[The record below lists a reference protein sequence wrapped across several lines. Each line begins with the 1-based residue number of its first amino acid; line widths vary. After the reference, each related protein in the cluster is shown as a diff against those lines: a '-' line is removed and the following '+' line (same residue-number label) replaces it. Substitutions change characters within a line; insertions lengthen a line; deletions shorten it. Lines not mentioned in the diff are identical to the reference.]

1 MKTLLVGI
9 NSKYI
14 HTCLA
19 IWYLKASINENDNI
33 IVREFTINDL
43 QDNILSEI
51 YREKPDIIAFS
62 CYIWN
67 IGIVLSISK
76 ELKKLLPDCSI
87 VLGGPEV
94 SYDSQQIMCANEA
107 VDFIIS
113 GEGEDVV
120 PVLLKDIYAGTQEYK
135 TLQGIAYRNGF
146 SVVSNKG
153 FNLVKELDKIPS
165 PYNSEL
171 MKTTLNRIVYYES
184 SRGCPFSCSYCISS
198 TFNGIR
204 FFSMERVK
212 SDIRRILEYK
222 PRFIKFVDRTFNCH
236 RERAK
241 EVLRFLISLNC
252 ETVFHFEAAADLFDN
267 EMLDILE
274 KAPKGRIQLEIGIQ
288 TINTQTLKE
297 IDRVTDIDVL
307 TGNVNKILSRGN
319 IHVHLD
325 LIAGLPYENFEGFQK
340 SFNYV
345 YNLRPHQL
353 QLGFLKMLK
362 GSRIRTE
369 SEEHD
374 FYFRDY
380 APYEVL
386 KNKYISYD
394 EILLLKDIE
403 ETFERYYNSG
413 RFGNSLDFIE
423 TDCFTSDSFI
433 MYENLAHYC
442 RKNGYLDRPVSYREN
457 IKILYSFYKD
467 ICQDSTELEKFRQY
481 MVLDFLSKD
490 SSGAIP
496 DCIKREDDLLSP
508 ADIHSMLRNGEFI
521 DRYLPQYKGTQAK
534 NILKRVFFVR
544 LNLLYPSDEVLLFD
558 YSSKEEVTEKYRNVA
573 VIVNPLQDN

>member
-19 IWYLKASINENDNI
+19 IWYLKASINEFDNI
-33 IVREFTINDL
+33 TVREFTINDIR
-43 QDNILSEI
+43 DNVLSEI

-67 IGIVLSISK
+67 IGIVLSITK
-76 ELKKLLPDCSI
+76 ELKKLLPDCRI
-87 VLGGPEV
+87 ILGGPEV
-94 SYDSQQIMCANEA
+94 SYDSEQIMAENSEL
-107 VDFIIS
+107 DFIIS
-113 GEGEDVV
+113 GEGEDVF
-120 PVLLKDIYAGTQEYK
+120 PVLIKDLYAGTEQYK
-135 TLQGIAYRNGF
+135 NLQGIAYRSSC
-146 SVVSNKG
+146 SVIFNKG
-153 FNLVKELDKIPS
+153 FNLVKELDKVPS
-165 PYNSEL
+165 PYNNEL

-204 FFSMERVK
+204 FFSMLRVK
-212 SDIRRILEYK
+212 SDILRILEYK
-222 PRFIKFVDRTFNCH
+222 PRLIKFVDRTFNCH
-236 RERAK
+236 KGRAK
-241 EVLRFLISLNC
+241 EILKFLISLNC
-252 ETVFHFEAAADLFDN
+252 ETVFHFEAAADLFDS
-267 EMLDILE
+267 EMLDILS

-307 TGNVNKILSRGN
+307 TENVKKILGIGN
-319 IHVHLD
+319 IHLHLD
-325 LIAGLPYENFEGFQK
+325 LIAGLPYEDFEGFKK
-340 SFNYV
+340 SFIYV
-345 YNLRPHQL
+345 YNLKPHQL

-362 GSRIRTE
+362 GSRIRLE
-369 SEEHD
+369 SQKHG

-413 RFGNSLDFIE
+413 RFGNSLNFIE
-423 TDCFTSDSFI
+423 KSCFTWDSFI
-433 MYENLAHYC
+433 LYEKLAHYC
-442 RKNGYLDRPVSYREN
+442 RDKGYLDRPVSYREN
-457 IKILYSFYKD
+457 IQILYNFYKGV
-467 ICQDSTELEKFRQY
+467 CQDNLSFEQFRQY
-481 MVLDFLSKD
+481 MVLDFLSTD

-496 DCIKREDDLLSP
+496 DCLKREDDYLSSG
-508 ADIHSMLRNGEFI
+508 DIHSMLRNEEFI
-521 DRYLPQYKGTQAK
+521 DRYLPQYKGIQAK
-534 NILKRVFFVR
+534 NILKKVFFIK
-544 LNLLYPSDEVLLFD
+544 LNLLYPSDEVLLLD
-558 YSSKEEVTEKYRNVA
+558 YSSKDEVSGKYRSISVKT
-573 VIVNPLQDN
+573 

>member
-19 IWYLKASINENDNI
+19 IWYLRASINGIDNI
-33 IVREFTINDL
+33 TVREFTINDM

-51 YREKPDIIAFS
+51 YREKPGIIAFS

-76 ELKKLLPDCSI
+76 EIKKLLPDCHI
-87 VLGGPEV
+87 ILGGPDV
-94 SYDSQQIMCANEA
+94 SYDSEQIMSENGD
-107 VDFIIS
+107 VDFVIS
-113 GEGEDVV
+113 GEGEDVF
-120 PVLLKDIYAGTQEYK
+120 PVLVKDLYAGTKQYK
-135 TLQGIAYRNGF
+135 TLQGIAYKSSC
-146 SVVSNKG
+146 SVIFNKG
-153 FNLVKELDKIPS
+153 FNLVKELDKVSS
-165 PYNSEL
+165 PYNNEL

-212 SDIRRILEYK
+212 SDIFRILEYK
-222 PRFIKFVDRTFNCH
+222 PRLIKFVDRTFNCH

-241 EVLRFLISLNC
+241 EIIRFLISLNC
-252 ETVFHFEAAADLFDN
+252 ETVFHFEAAADLFDS
-267 EMLDILE
+267 EMLDILR

-288 TINTQTLKE
+288 TINTKTLKE

-307 TGNVNKILSRGN
+307 TGNVKKILSIGN

-325 LIAGLPYENFEGFQK
+325 LIAGLPYENFECFKK

-345 YNLRPHQL
+345 YNLKPQQL

-362 GSRIRTE
+362 GSRIREE
-369 SEEHD
+369 SEKHG

-394 EILLLKDIE
+394 EILLLKDME

-413 RFGNSLDFIE
+413 RFGNSLNFIE
-423 TDCFTSDSFI
+423 ADCFTSDSFN
-433 MYENLAHYC
+433 MYEKLAHYC

-467 ICQDSTELEKFRQY
+467 ICQDSTDFEKFRQY
-481 MVLDFLSKD
+481 MVLDFLSTD

-496 DCIKREDDLLSP
+496 DCIKREDDSLSP
-508 ADIHSMLRNGEFI
+508 GDIHSMLRNEEFI
-521 DRYLPQYKGTQAK
+521 DKYLPQYKGTQAK
-534 NILKRVFFVR
+534 NILKRVFFVK
-544 LNLLYPSDEVLLFD
+544 LNLLYPSNEVLLFD
-558 YSSKEEVTEKYRNVA
+558 YSSKDEVSGKYQNVS
-573 VIVNPLQDN
+573 VKGIPL

>member
-19 IWYLKASINENDNI
+19 IWYLKASIQGNENI
-33 IVREFTINDL
+33 TVREFTINDI
-43 QDNILSEI
+43 QDNVLSEI
-51 YREKPDIIAFS
+51 YREKPGIIAFS

-67 IGIVLSISK
+67 IGTVLSISK
-76 ELKKLLPDCSI
+76 EIKKLLPDCRI
-87 VLGGPEV
+87 ILGGPEV
-94 SYDSQQIMCANEA
+94 SYDSEQILSANA
-107 VDFIIS
+107 DVDFIIS
-113 GEGEDVV
+113 GEGENVF
-120 PVLLKDIYAGTQEYK
+120 PVLVSDLYAGTEQYK
-135 TLQGIAYRNGF
+135 TLQGIAYRSSG
-146 SVVSNKG
+146 SIIYNKG
-153 FNLVKELDKIPS
+153 FNLIKELDKIPS
-165 PYNSEL
+165 PYTDEL

-212 SDIRRILEYK
+212 NDIYRILDYK
-222 PRFIKFVDRTFNCH
+222 PRLIKFVDRTFNCH

-241 EVLRFLISLNC
+241 EILRFLISLNC

-267 EMLDILE
+267 EMLDILGN
-274 KAPKGRIQLEIGIQ
+274 APKGRIQLEIGIQ

-297 IDRVTDIDVL
+297 IARVTDIDVL
-307 TGNVNKILSRGN
+307 TGNVKKILSIGN

-325 LIAGLPYENFEGFQK
+325 LIAGLPYEDFEGFKK

-345 YNLRPHQL
+345 YNLKPQQL
-353 QLGFLKMLK
+353 QLGFLKILK
-362 GSRIRTE
+362 GSRIREE
-369 SEEHD
+369 SEKHG

-403 ETFERYYNSG
+403 EAFERYYNSG
-413 RFGNSLDFIE
+413 RFGNSLNFIE
-423 TDCFTSDSFI
+423 TNYFTTDSFT
-433 MYENLAHYC
+433 MYEMLAHYC
-442 RKNGYLDRPVSYREN
+442 RTNGYLDRPVSYREN

-467 ICQDSTELEKFRQY
+467 TCKDSTDFEKFRQY
-481 MVLDFLSKD
+481 MIFDFLSTD

-496 DCIKREDDLLSP
+496 DCLKREDDSLSP
-508 ADIHSMLRNGEFI
+508 GDIHPMLRNGEFI

-534 NILKRVFFVR
+534 NILKRVFFVK
-544 LNLLYPSDEVLLFD
+544 LNLLYPYDEVLLLD
-558 YSSKEEVTEKYRNVA
+558 YSSKDEVSGKYRSISVKGDR
-573 VIVNPLQDN
+573 L

>member
-19 IWYLKASINENDNI
+19 IWYLKASMNEIDNI
-33 IVREFTINDL
+33 TVREFTINDL

-67 IGIVLSISK
+67 IGLVLSISK
-76 ELKKLLPDCSI
+76 ELKKLLPDCRI
-87 VLGGPEV
+87 ILGGPEV
-94 SYDSQQIMCANEA
+94 SYDSEQIMLANEDI
-107 VDFIIS
+107 DFIIS
-113 GEGEDVV
+113 GEGEDVLPILV
-120 PVLLKDIYAGTQEYK
+120 NDLYTGTEQYK
-135 TLQGIAYRNGF
+135 TLQGIAYRSSC
-146 SVVSNKG
+146 SVMCNKG

-165 PYNSEL
+165 PYNNEL

-212 SDIRRILEYK
+212 SDIFRILEYK
-222 PRFIKFVDRTFNCH
+222 PRLIKFVDRTFNCH

-241 EVLRFLISLNC
+241 EILRFLISLNC
-252 ETVFHFEAAADLFDN
+252 ETVFHFEAAADLFDS
-267 EMLDILE
+267 EMLDILS
-274 KAPKGRIQLEIGIQ
+274 KVPKGRIQLEIGIQ

-307 TGNVNKILSRGN
+307 TGNVKKILSIGN

-325 LIAGLPYENFEGFQK
+325 LIAGLPYEDFEGFKK

-345 YNLRPHQL
+345 YSLKPQQL

-362 GSRIRTE
+362 GSKIRTE
-369 SEEHD
+369 SQKHG

-380 APYEVL
+380 APYEIL
-386 KNKYISYD
+386 KNQYISYD

-413 RFGNSLDFIE
+413 RFDNSLNFIE
-423 TDCFTSDSFI
+423 ADCFTSNSFI
-433 MYENLAHYC
+433 MYEKLAQYC
-442 RKNGYLDRPVSYREN
+442 RENGYLDRPVSYREN
-457 IKILYSFYKD
+457 IKILYSFYKE
-467 ICQDSTELEKFRQY
+467 ICKDSTDFEKFRQY
-481 MVLDFLSKD
+481 MVLDFLSTD

-496 DCIKREDDLLSP
+496 DCIKREDDSLSTG
-508 ADIHSMLRNGEFI
+508 DIHSMLRNEEFI

-534 NILKRVFFVR
+534 NILKRVFLVK
-544 LNLLYPSDEVLLFD
+544 LNLLYSSDEVLLFD
-558 YSSKEEVTEKYRNVA
+558 YSSKDEVSEKYRSISVK
-573 VIVNPLQDN
+573 I

>member
-19 IWYLKASINENDNI
+19 IWYLKASIHETDNI
-33 IVREFTINDL
+33 TVREFTINDL

-51 YREKPDIIAFS
+51 YREQPGIIAFS

-76 ELKKLLPDCSI
+76 ELKKLLPECRI
-87 VLGGPEV
+87 ILGGPEV
-94 SYDSQQIMCANEA
+94 SYDSEQLMLANA
-107 VDFIIS
+107 DVDFIIS
-113 GEGEDVV
+113 GEGEDVF
-120 PVLLKDIYAGTQEYK
+120 PVLVNDLNSGTEQYK
-135 TLQGIAYRNGF
+135 TLQGIAYRGSC
-146 SVVSNKG
+146 SVILNKG
-153 FNLVKELDKIPS
+153 FNLVNELDKIPS
-165 PYNSEL
+165 PYNNEL
-171 MKTTLNRIVYYES
+171 MQTTLNRIVYYES

-204 FFSMERVK
+204 FYSMERVK
-212 SDIRRILEYK
+212 SDIYKILEYK
-222 PRFIKFVDRTFNCH
+222 PRLIKFVDRTFNCH

-241 EVLRFLISLNC
+241 EILRFLISLNC
-252 ETVFHFEAAADLFDN
+252 ETIFHFEAAADLFDS
-267 EMLDILE
+267 EMLDILS

-307 TGNVNKILSRGN
+307 TGNVKKILSIGN

-325 LIAGLPYENFEGFQK
+325 LIAGLPYEDIESFKK

-345 YNLRPHQL
+345 YNLKPHQL

-362 GSRIRTE
+362 GSRIRAE
-369 SEEHD
+369 SEKHG

-380 APYEVL
+380 APYEIL
-386 KNKYISYD
+386 KNQYISYD
-394 EILLLKDIE
+394 EILLLKDME

-413 RFGNSLDFIE
+413 RFFNSLNFILAA
-423 TDCFTSDSFI
+423 CFPTDSFI
-433 MYENLAHYC
+433 MYEKLAYYC
-442 RKNGYLDRPVSYREN
+442 RENGYLDRPISYREN
-457 IKILYSFYKD
+457 IKILYSFYKE
-467 ICQDSTELEKFRQY
+467 ICIDSKDFEKFRQY
-481 MVLDFLSKD
+481 MVLDFLSTD

-496 DCIKREDDLLSP
+496 DCLKREDDLLSP
-508 ADIHSMLRNGEFI
+508 GDIHSMLRNEKFI
-521 DRYLPQYKGTQAK
+521 DKYIPQYKGTQAK
-534 NILKRVFFVR
+534 NILKRVFFVK
-544 LNLLYPSDEVLLFD
+544 LNLLYPYNEVILFD
-558 YSSKEEVTEKYRNVA
+558 YSSKDEILGMYSNITVK
-573 VIVNPLQDN
+573 VNHL

>member
-19 IWYLKASINENDNI
+19 IWYLKANIQGNDNTT
-33 IVREFTINDL
+33 VREFTINDL

-51 YREKPDIIAFS
+51 YREKPDIVAFS

-67 IGIVLSISK
+67 IGFVLSISK
-76 ELKKLLPDCSI
+76 ELKKLLPGCI
-87 VLGGPEV
+87 IILGGPEV
-94 SYDSQQIMCANEA
+94 SYDADKIMSANPD
-107 VDFIIS
+107 VDFVIS
-113 GEGEDVV
+113 GEGEDVF
-120 PVLLKDIYAGTQEYK
+120 PVLVNDLNAGTEQYK
-135 TLQGIAYRNGF
+135 TLQGTAYRSND
-146 SVVSNKG
+146 SVICNKG
-153 FNLVKELDKIPS
+153 FNLVRELDKISS
-165 PYNSEL
+165 PYTNEL

-212 SDIRRILEYK
+212 SDICKILEHK
-222 PRFIKFVDRTFNCH
+222 PRLIKFVDRTFNCH

-241 EVLRFLISLNC
+241 EILKFLISLNC
-252 ETVFHFEAAADLFDN
+252 ETVFHFEVAADLFDN
-267 EMLDILE
+267 EMLDILR

-288 TINTQTLKE
+288 TINTQTLNE
-297 IDRVTDIDVL
+297 IDRVTDIGVL
-307 TGNVNKILSRGN
+307 TENVKKILSTAN

-325 LIAGLPYENFEGFQK
+325 LIAGLPYEDFEGFKK

-345 YNLRPHQL
+345 YNLKPHQL

-362 GSRIRTE
+362 GSRIRAE
-369 SEEHD
+369 YEKHG

-380 APYEVL
+380 TPYEVL
-386 KNKYISYD
+386 KNNYISYD

-413 RFGNSLDFIE
+413 RFNNSLNFMEVI
-423 TDCFTSDSFI
+423 CFASAPFN
-433 MYENLAHYC
+433 MYEKLAHYC
-442 RKNGYLDRPVSYREN
+442 RERGYLDRPVSYKEN
-457 IKILYSFYKD
+457 IKILYDFYKN
-467 ICQDSTELEKFRQY
+467 IYKDSKHLEKLRQY
-481 MVLDFLSKD
+481 MVLDFLSTD

-496 DCIKREDDLLSP
+496 DCLKREEDMLSP
-508 ADIHSMLRNGEFI
+508 ACIHPRLRDGEFI
-521 DRYLPQYKGTQAK
+521 DRYLPQYKNTQAK
-534 NILKRVFFVR
+534 NILKRVFFVK
-544 LNLLYPSDEVLLFD
+544 LNLLYPTDEVLLFD
-558 YSSKEEVTEKYRNVA
+558 YSSKDEVSGKYRSVS
-573 VIVNPLQDN
+573 VKI